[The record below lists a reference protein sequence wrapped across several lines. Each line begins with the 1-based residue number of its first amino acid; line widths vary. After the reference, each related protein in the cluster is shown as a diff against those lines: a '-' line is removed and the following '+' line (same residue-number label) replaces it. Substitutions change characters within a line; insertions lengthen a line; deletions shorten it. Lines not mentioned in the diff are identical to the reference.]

1 MIASF
6 IIKISSLSKEE
17 LKKLEQYCHKSETR
31 AGVVT
36 EILLYSDEDLEVRS
50 PCKNIQ
56 VFIHKDIAIAHR
68 LAVAAASGEWLS
80 FTTIRYLIRD
90 KKQLLPKTAY
100 NAPAKHVLLSNS
112 SKVFFMVI
120 SKIYYADVINS
131 IAQLKDILDNAEQ
144 KQYIHHIKPTVND
157 FLYEDVQDQFK
168 NISLSPMNLT
178 WKKDIPVFIICYNR
192 LRPLKELLGWLS
204 DEGLTNIILID
215 NSSTYP
221 PLLKFY
227 QKTKHTVVRLSYIN
241 AGHTVF
247 WSQGINNL
255 LAYNRPFI
263 LTDPDIIPDKNS
275 HGATRHFMNL
285 LNKYGNIVKVG
296 FGLEI
301 NDLPDH
307 YALKQNVLHWEKQF
321 WEKPVEDGVFSADID
336 TTFALYRPNTEYV
349 LGPALRTG
357 GKYVARHEP
366 WYIDSTNPGEEIL
379 HYQKT
384 ANSSSS
390 WGIKQNDRPEYHI
403 QVDT

>member
-31 AGVVT
+31 AGIVT

-157 FLYEDVQDQFK
+157 FLYEDKGLFLAANASARPSKIQF
-168 NISLSPMNLT
+168 T
-178 WKKDIPVFIICYNR
+178 
-192 LRPLKELLGWLS
+192 
-204 DEGLTNIILID
+204 T
-215 NSSTYP
+215 
-221 PLLKFY
+221 
-227 QKTKHTVVRLSYIN
+227 IN
-241 AGHTVF
+241 
-247 WSQGINNL
+247 GINNPNV
-255 LAYNRPFI
+255 AYNAG
-263 LTDPDIIPDKNS
+263 T
-275 HGATRHFMNL
+275 
-285 LNKYGNIVKVG
+285 
-296 FGLEI
+296 
-301 NDLPDH
+301 
-307 YALKQNVLHWEKQF
+307 YAC
-321 WEKPVEDGVFSADID
+321 I
-336 TTFALYRPNTEYV
+336 T
-349 LGPALRTG
+349 
-357 GKYVARHEP
+357 
-366 WYIDSTNPGEEIL
+366 I
-379 HYQKT
+379 
-384 ANSSSS
+384 
-390 WGIKQNDRPEYHI
+390 
-403 QVDT
+403 